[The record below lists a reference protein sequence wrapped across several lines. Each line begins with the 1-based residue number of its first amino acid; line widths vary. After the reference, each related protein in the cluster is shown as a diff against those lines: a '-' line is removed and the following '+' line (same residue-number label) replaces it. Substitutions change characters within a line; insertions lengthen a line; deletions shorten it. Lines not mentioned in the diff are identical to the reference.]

1 MYTTPAFTLAK
12 KNIGEDDREYCFFTK
27 KFGKIS
33 MIAKGIRKPSAKLSG
48 QLEPPRL
55 INISFVSANNKKIT
69 GAIVKNS
76 FSNIASDVQKEA
88 IALYIL
94 SLINQFIIGET
105 QDLKLWNLLKETMEF
120 IDKAEDNNSVNF
132 AKLYFI
138 TKFVQNAGFEPNLT
152 ECTSCGVV
160 NVLGPK
166 IVFDFDKNGIICR
179 NCQDQLKTNN
189 FMNLNLQTLKSLQL
203 LFGKN
208 LDYLIKNEL
217 DLPILNQKKALNQF
231 FQTYLKTLKN
241 IY

>member
-105 QDLKLWNLLKETMEF
+105 QDLKL
-120 IDKAEDNNSVNF
+120 
-132 AKLYFI
+132 
-138 TKFVQNAGFEPNLT
+138 
-152 ECTSCGVV
+152 
-160 NVLGPK
+160 
-166 IVFDFDKNGIICR
+166 
-179 NCQDQLKTNN
+179 
-189 FMNLNLQTLKSLQL
+189 
-203 LFGKN
+203 
-208 LDYLIKNEL
+208 
-217 DLPILNQKKALNQF
+217 
-231 FQTYLKTLKN
+231 
-241 IY
+241 